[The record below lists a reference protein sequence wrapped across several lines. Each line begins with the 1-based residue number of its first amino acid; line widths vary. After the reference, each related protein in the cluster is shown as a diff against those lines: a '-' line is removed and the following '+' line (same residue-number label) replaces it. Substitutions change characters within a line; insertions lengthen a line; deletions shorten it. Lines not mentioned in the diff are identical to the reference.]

1 MLFLYAKHS
10 SRGVPVG
17 FFDRKEPIMADETQN
32 APVAG
37 VETATQEQPTKLYV
51 YYYSNPDG
59 ASKDERCHAVYTEV
73 PFDIVPWR
81 MHKEAPAEGM
91 VDPVWDDKLNSGLG
105 AWKENS
111 GEAQGQILAEAQAKI
126 KELDQKSAQLD
137 KANDKVD
144 QAVKTM
150 QQVQAQSSQQNV
162 ALMKSFTEQTQNTNK
177 MLATMQQT
185 LAMVVKTV
193 QNGATPEAPKTDA
206 PAQPATDKQENGG
219 N

>member
-1 MLFLYAKHS
+1 
-10 SRGVPVG
+10 
-17 FFDRKEPIMADETQN
+17 MADETQ
-32 APVAG
+32 ATPVAG
-37 VETATQEQPTKLYV
+37 AENATQVESKATKLYV

-59 ASKDERCHAVYTEV
+59 ASKDERCHEIFTEV
-73 PFDIVPWR
+73 PFDVVPWR

-111 GEAQGQILAEAQAKI
+111 GTAQGQILAEAQAKI
-126 KELDQKSAQLD
+126 EELDQKSEQLD
-137 KANDKVD
+137 QANDKVD
-144 QAVKTM
+144 QAVKAM

-185 LAMVVKTV
+185 LAMVVKST
-193 QNGATPEAPKTDA
+193 QKDATPEAPKADDKADQASDT
-206 PAQPATDKQENGG
+206 KQENGG

>member
-1 MLFLYAKHS
+1 M
-10 SRGVPVG
+10 G
-17 FFDRKEPIMADETQN
+17 FFNRKEPIMADETQN

-37 VETATQEQPTKLYV
+37 AETATQEQPTKLYV

-81 MHKEAPAEGM
+81 MHKEAPAESM

-111 GEAQGQILAEAQAKI
+111 GKAQGQILADAQAKI
-126 KELDQKSAQLD
+126 KELDEKGKQLD
-137 KANDKVD
+137 QATDKVD
-144 QAVKTM
+144 QAVKAM

-162 ALMKSFTEQTQNTNK
+162 AMMKSFTAQAQNTNK

-193 QNGATPEAPKTDA
+193 QNSTTPEAPKADA
-206 PAQPATDKQENGG
+206 PANQPENKQENGG

>member
-1 MLFLYAKHS
+1 
-10 SRGVPVG
+10 
-17 FFDRKEPIMADETQN
+17 MADETQN

-37 VETATQEQPTKLYV
+37 AETATQQPTKLYV

-59 ASKDERCHAVYTEV
+59 ATKDERCHEILTEV
-73 PFDIVPWR
+73 PFDVVPWR
-81 MHKEAPAEGM
+81 MHKEAPDASM
-91 VDPVWDDKLNSGLG
+91 SDPVWDNNLNGGLG

-126 KELDQKSAQLD
+126 EELDQKSEQLD
-137 KANDKVD
+137 QANDKVD
-144 QAVKTM
+144 QAVKAM

-185 LAMVVKTV
+185 LAMVVKST
-193 QNGATPEAPKTDA
+193 QKEAKSTQKEATPEAPKTDA
-206 PAQPATDKQENGG
+206 PAQPQATDTKQENGG

>member
-1 MLFLYAKHS
+1 
-10 SRGVPVG
+10 
-17 FFDRKEPIMADETQN
+17 MADETQN

-111 GEAQGQILAEAQAKI
+111 GTAQGQILAEAQAKI
-126 KELDQKSAQLD
+126 KELDEKGKQLD
-137 KANDKVD
+137 QANDKVD
-144 QAVKTM
+144 QAVKAM

-185 LAMVVKTV
+185 LAMVVKAN
-193 QNGATPEAPKTDA
+193 QQATPKA
-206 PAQPATDKQENGG
+206 PAADATAQPEQPTQPTDKQENGG

>member
-1 MLFLYAKHS
+1 
-10 SRGVPVG
+10 
-17 FFDRKEPIMADETQN
+17 MADETQN
-32 APVAG
+32 APVTG

-59 ASKDERCHAVYTEV
+59 ATKDERCHEIFTEV
-73 PFDIVPWR
+73 PFDVVPWR

-111 GEAQGQILAEAQAKI
+111 GTAQGQILAEAQAKI
-126 KELDQKSAQLD
+126 KELDEKGKQLD
-137 KANDKVD
+137 QANDKVD
-144 QAVKTM
+144 QAVKAM

-162 ALMKSFTEQTQNTNK
+162 ALMKSFTEQAQNTNK

-185 LAMVVKTV
+185 LAMGVKAN
-193 QNGATPEAPKTDA
+193 QQATPKA
-206 PAQPATDKQENGG
+206 PAADATAQPEQPTDKQENGG

>member
-1 MLFLYAKHS
+1 
-10 SRGVPVG
+10 
-17 FFDRKEPIMADETQN
+17 MADETQN

-37 VETATQEQPTKLYV
+37 AQDQNATQQPTKLYV

-59 ASKDERCHAVYTEV
+59 ASKDERCHEVLTEV
-73 PFDIVPWR
+73 PFDVVPWR
-81 MHKEAPAEGM
+81 MHKEAPDASM
-91 VDPVWDDKLNSGLG
+91 SDPVWDNNLNGGLG

-126 KELDQKSAQLD
+126 KELDQKSEQLD
-137 KANDKVD
+137 QANDKVD
-144 QAVKTM
+144 QAVKAM

-185 LAMVVKTV
+185 LAMVVKST
-193 QNGATPEAPKTDA
+193 QKDATPEMPKTDA
-206 PAQPATDKQENGG
+206 SAQPATDKQENGG

>member
-1 MLFLYAKHS
+1 
-10 SRGVPVG
+10 
-17 FFDRKEPIMADETQN
+17 MADETQN
-32 APVAG
+32 APVASA
-37 VETATQEQPTKLYV
+37 EIATQEKPTKLYV

-59 ASKDERCHAVYTEV
+59 ATKDERCHEILTEV
-73 PFDIVPWR
+73 SFDVVPWR
-81 MHKEAPAEGM
+81 MHKEAPDASM
-91 VDPVWDDKLNSGLG
+91 SDPVWDNNLNNGLG

-126 KELDQKSAQLD
+126 KELDEKSKQFD
-137 KANDKVD
+137 QANSKVD

-162 ALMKSFTEQTQNTNK
+162 ALMKSFTQQTQNTNK

-185 LAMVVKTV
+185 LAVVVKST
-193 QNGATPEAPKTDA
+193 QKEATPEAPKADASTNQATTD
-206 PAQPATDKQENGG
+206 TKQENGG

>member
-1 MLFLYAKHS
+1 
-10 SRGVPVG
+10 
-17 FFDRKEPIMADETQN
+17 MADETQN
-32 APVAG
+32 APVASA
-37 VETATQEQPTKLYV
+37 ETATQEQPTKLYV

-59 ASKDERCHAVYTEV
+59 ATKDERCHAIFTEV
-73 PFDIVPWR
+73 PFDVVPWR
-81 MHKEAPAEGM
+81 MHKEAPDASM
-91 VDPVWDDKLNSGLG
+91 SDPVWDNNLNGGLG

-137 KANDKVD
+137 QANDKVD
-144 QAVKTM
+144 QAVKTL

-162 ALMKSFTEQTQNTNK
+162 ALMKSFTAQTQNTNK

-185 LAMVVKTV
+185 LAMVVKST
-193 QNGATPEAPKTDA
+193 QKDATPEAPEADA
-206 PAQPATDKQENGG
+206 PAQPAPDKQENGG

>member
-1 MLFLYAKHS
+1 
-10 SRGVPVG
+10 
-17 FFDRKEPIMADETQN
+17 MADETQN

-37 VETATQEQPTKLYV
+37 AQNQNATQEEPTKLYV

-59 ASKDERCHAVYTEV
+59 ASKNERCHAVYTEV

-111 GEAQGQILAEAQAKI
+111 GTAQGQILAEAQEAIANLKT
-126 KELDQKSAQLD
+126 KSNELDKKSAELDQ
-137 KANDKVD
+137 ANEKVD
-144 QAVKTM
+144 QAVKAM

-162 ALMKSFTEQTQNTNK
+162 AMMKSFTAQAQNTNK

-185 LAMVVKTV
+185 LAMVVKAV
-193 QNGATPEAPKTDA
+193 QNSATPEAPKADV

>member
-1 MLFLYAKHS
+1 
-10 SRGVPVG
+10 
-17 FFDRKEPIMADETQN
+17 MADETKN

>member
-1 MLFLYAKHS
+1 
-10 SRGVPVG
+10 
-17 FFDRKEPIMADETQN
+17 MADETQN
-32 APVAG
+32 APVASAQDQ
-37 VETATQEQPTKLYV
+37 TATQVESKATKLYV

-59 ASKDERCHAVYTEV
+59 ATKDERCHEIFTEI
-73 PFDIVPWR
+73 PFDVVPWR
-81 MHKEAPAEGM
+81 MHKEAPDASM
-91 VDPVWDDKLNSGLG
+91 SDPVWDNNLNGGLG

-137 KANDKVD
+137 QANDKVD

-162 ALMKSFTEQTQNTNK
+162 ALMKSFTQQTQNTNQ

-185 LAMVVKTV
+185 LAMVVKST
-193 QNGATPEAPKTDA
+193 QKDATPEAPKADASTD
-206 PAQPATDKQENGG
+206 PTTDTKQENGG

>member
-1 MLFLYAKHS
+1 
-10 SRGVPVG
+10 
-17 FFDRKEPIMADETQN
+17 MADENTQV

-59 ASKDERCHAVYTEV
+59 ATKDERCHEIFTEV
-73 PFDIVPWR
+73 PFDVVPWR

-111 GEAQGQILAEAQAKI
+111 GTAQGQILAEAQAKI
-126 KELDQKSAQLD
+126 EELDKEKESFREAI
-137 KANDKVD
+137 
-144 QAVKTM
+144 KT
-150 QQVQAQSSQQNV
+150 VQ
-162 ALMKSFTEQTQNTNK
+162 ETQNTSTTQSLAMTK
-177 MLATMQQT
+177 MLKNVTENQATTNKVLASMQKILVAIQ
-185 LAMVVKTV
+185 
-193 QNGATPEAPKTDA
+193 
-206 PAQPATDKQENGG
+206 QPAADKNENGG

>member
-1 MLFLYAKHS
+1 
-10 SRGVPVG
+10 
-17 FFDRKEPIMADETQN
+17 MADETQN
-32 APVAG
+32 APVASA
-37 VETATQEQPTKLYV
+37 ETTTQQPTKLYV

-59 ASKDERCHAVYTEV
+59 ATKDERCHEVLTEV
-73 PFDIVPWR
+73 PFDVVPWR
-81 MHKEAPAEGM
+81 MHKEAPDASM
-91 VDPVWDDKLNSGLG
+91 SDPVWDNNLNNGLG

-137 KANDKVD
+137 QANDKVD

-162 ALMKSFTEQTQNTNK
+162 ALMKSFTQQTQNTNK
-177 MLATMQQT
+177 MLATLQQT
-185 LAMVVKTV
+185 LAMVVKST
-193 QNGATPEAPKTDA
+193 QKDATPEALKTDA
-206 PAQPATDKQENGG
+206 SAQPATDKQENGG